1 MMLFLLL
8 AAAPEVFWE
17 QGPQTADQLKKSGIE
32 RVAVPVAQAA
42 EWQGKGMAVDAV
54 DPASCT
60 KLPEPGVL
68 FRRGDAAATQRPW
81 VNAAGWQMLRDPSKR
96 YCYQDVG
103 EKALLAAVEAF
114 AYGGNALVKTKPS
127 DLEEIGKLLRFLKQL
142 PPDGPD
148 APVDF
153 VLVDDGQASIGEVM
167 NLMARRNLMFRVVKK
182 PIPDM
187 KVIQIGTAKYPKADA
202 ADPYAFALKVRR
214 EIGDEKRQL
223 KVYGSELVIGRV
235 TSGPA
240 GARLHLINYGQ
251 ARIEGIRVRVKGV
264 FKNGDLKEPE
274 GGEPA
279 LRDFAVAD
287 GATEFTIPSMRTY
300 AVVEL
305 TR

>member
-8 AAAPEVFWE
+8 ATAPEVFWE
-17 QGPQTADQLKKSGIE
+17 QGPQTADLLKKSGIE
-32 RVAVPVAQAA
+32 RIAVPASQAA
-42 EWQGKGMAVDAV
+42 EWQGKDLTVDAV
-54 DPASCT
+54 DPASCV

-114 AYGGNALVKTKPS
+114 AFGGNAIVKTKPS
-127 DLEEIGKLLRFLKQL
+127 DLEAMGQLLQFLKQL

-153 VLVDDGQASIGEVM
+153 VLVDDGQSSLGEVM
-167 NLMARRNLMFRVVKK
+167 NLMARRNLMFRVVKQ
-182 PIPDM
+182 PLPNM
-187 KVIQIGTAKYPKADA
+187 KVVQIGTPQYPKSDA

-235 TSGPA
+235 TSVPG

-251 ARIEGIRVRVKGV
+251 ARIEGVRVRVKGV
-264 FKNGDLKEPE
+264 FKSGTLKEPE
-274 GGEPA
+274 GAEPA
-279 LRDFAVAD
+279 LRDFAAAG

-300 AVVEL
+300 AVVDL
-305 TR
+305 N